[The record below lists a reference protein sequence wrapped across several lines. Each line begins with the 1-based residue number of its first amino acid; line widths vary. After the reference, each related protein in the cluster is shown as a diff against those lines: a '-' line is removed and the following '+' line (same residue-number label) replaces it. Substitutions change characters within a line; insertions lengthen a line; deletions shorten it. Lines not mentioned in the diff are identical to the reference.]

1 MKFAIIADIH
11 ANLDAFQVVLEDC
24 KKQQVTHYACLGDVV
39 GYNANP
45 KECLDIVRA
54 MNMPCVKGNHDEYC
68 STEEHL
74 EGFNPAAAEA
84 VNWTRKQL
92 TEEDRLWLRELKYT
106 RMVTNFTIV
115 HATLD
120 APQRWGYVFDKLAAA
135 ASFTYQNTQ
144 VCFFGH
150 THVPVAFMR
159 DSVVRGGTYSKFK
172 VEAGKKYFVN
182 VGAVGQI
189 IATPKMVVLL
199 SETFHDYQLVPT
211 DGRPHRDDAPP
222 SYRGDAVGHWDG
234 DTFVVDV
241 TNFTD
246 DTWMSA
252 EGRVSFH
259 SDALHIVERYRRVDA
274 NTLET
279 ERGLRLRADKIV
291 LCTGGKSRGLNVPGA
306 ALTATHSDAWSL
318 RSVPRSMLVIGGGAT
333 GAGFLFGA
341 VLFK

>member
-11 ANLDAFQVVLEDC
+11 ANLDAFQVVLDDC

-68 STEEHL
+68 SSTEHL

-92 TEEDRLWLRELKYT
+92 TEDDCQWLRDLKYT

-120 APQRWGYVFDKLAAA
+120 GPQRWGYVFDKLAAA
-135 ASFTYQNTQ
+135 ASFTYQNTS

-150 THVPVAFMR
+150 THVPVAFMK

-172 VEAGKKYFVN
+172 LEPGKKYFVN
-182 VGAVGQI
+182 VGAVGQPRDNNPKSAYVI
-189 IATPKMVVLL
+189 YDTNEATIELRRLDYDIAAAQKKILAAGLPERLAERL
-199 SETFHDYQLVPT
+199 AY
-211 DGRPHRDDAPP
+211 GR
-222 SYRGDAVGHWDG
+222 
-234 DTFVVDV
+234 
-241 TNFTD
+241 
-246 DTWMSA
+246 
-252 EGRVSFH
+252 
-259 SDALHIVERYRRVDA
+259 
-274 NTLET
+274 
-279 ERGLRLRADKIV
+279 
-291 LCTGGKSRGLNVPGA
+291 
-306 ALTATHSDAWSL
+306 
-318 RSVPRSMLVIGGGAT
+318 
-333 GAGFLFGA
+333 
-341 VLFK
+341 